1 MKLFSHV
8 AKLTTVRTL
17 LAVAAVKK
25 WDLHQLDVNK
35 AFLHGQLDE
44 EVYMSLPPGF
54 VKQGESKVCKLHKS
68 IYGLKQ
74 ASRQWFAKFSS
85 ALLEFGFIQSKVD
98 YILFTRTL
106 EGSFIALLV
115 YVDDIIVAS
124 DNSAEVS
131 KFIKLLNDRFKL
143 KDLGQLKYFLGLEIA
158 RSELG
163 ISVCQRK
170 YALKVLEDT
179 GMLASKPVQFPMEP
193 NVKFSEDSGQILDDP
208 TAYRRLVGRLL
219 YLTISR
225 PNISF
230 ALQILSQFMG
240 KPRVP
245 HLTAATRVM

>member
-1 MKLFSHV
+1 V

-17 LAVAAVKK
+17 LAVVAVKK
-25 WDLHQLDVNK
+25 WDLHQLDVNN

-54 VKQGESKVCKLHKS
+54 AKQGGSKVCKLHKS

-131 KFIKLLNDRFKL
+131 KFIQLLNDRFKL
-143 KDLGQLKYFLGLEIA
+143 KDLGQLKYFLGL
-158 RSELG
+158 
-163 ISVCQRK
+163 
-170 YALKVLEDT
+170 
-179 GMLASKPVQFPMEP
+179 
-193 NVKFSEDSGQILDDP
+193 
-208 TAYRRLVGRLL
+208 
-219 YLTISR
+219 
-225 PNISF
+225 
-230 ALQILSQFMG
+230 
-240 KPRVP
+240 
-245 HLTAATRVM
+245 

>member
-1 MKLFSHV
+1 MKLFSPMS
-8 AKLTTVRTL
+8 KLTTVRTL

-143 KDLGQLKYFLGLEIA
+143 KDLG
-158 RSELG
+158 
-163 ISVCQRK
+163 
-170 YALKVLEDT
+170 
-179 GMLASKPVQFPMEP
+179 
-193 NVKFSEDSGQILDDP
+193 
-208 TAYRRLVGRLL
+208 
-219 YLTISR
+219 
-225 PNISF
+225 
-230 ALQILSQFMG
+230 
-240 KPRVP
+240 
-245 HLTAATRVM
+245 

>member
-1 MKLFSHV
+1 MKLFSPV

-17 LAVAAVKK
+17 LAIAAVKK
-25 WDLHQLDVNK
+25 WDLHQLDVT
-35 AFLHGQLDE
+35 FLHGQLDE

-143 KDLGQLKYFLGLEIA
+143 KDLG
-158 RSELG
+158 
-163 ISVCQRK
+163 
-170 YALKVLEDT
+170 
-179 GMLASKPVQFPMEP
+179 
-193 NVKFSEDSGQILDDP
+193 
-208 TAYRRLVGRLL
+208 
-219 YLTISR
+219 
-225 PNISF
+225 
-230 ALQILSQFMG
+230 
-240 KPRVP
+240 
-245 HLTAATRVM
+245 